1 MLPIDFL
8 VLALAAVSLFYLP
21 FLGAQL
27 LSWLVIDRRRENPN
41 ATAVLHVPVVSEA
54 RTVRTLSVPPE
65 SAICS
70 RSAAPVPDV
79 YGLIEYLSEQ
89 RAGDAE
95 ALLTGLLQS
104 GSR

>member
-21 FLGAQL
+21 FLGAQF
-27 LSWLVIDRRRENPN
+27 LSWLVIDRRRGNPN
-41 ATAVLHVPVVSEA
+41 ASATAVLVVSEA
-54 RTVRTLSVPPE
+54 RTEQMLSVQPE
-65 SAICS
+65 SAICP

-89 RAGDAE
+89 RATEAE

-104 GSR
+104 R